1 MPEGFV
7 YSFVADGVVAEFGSG
22 ERYVES
28 RTVSFTRYIDN
39 VPVYGNSRLAVS
51 FDRELNITAVDSIYR
66 PIVACSS
73 MRPARDARKMLE
85 LAVKK
90 GEGCLVSTSKRIA
103 PGDFACYR
111 SQADLLGR

>member
-28 RTVSFTRYIDN
+28 RTVSLPHIDN
-39 VPVYGNSRLAVS
+39 VPAYGNSRLAVS

-66 PIVACSS
+66 PTLPSS
-73 MRPARDARKMLE
+73 MRPRREM
-85 LAVKK
+85 
-90 GEGCLVSTSKRIA
+90 
-103 PGDFACYR
+103 
-111 SQADLLGR
+111 LGRCWSWP